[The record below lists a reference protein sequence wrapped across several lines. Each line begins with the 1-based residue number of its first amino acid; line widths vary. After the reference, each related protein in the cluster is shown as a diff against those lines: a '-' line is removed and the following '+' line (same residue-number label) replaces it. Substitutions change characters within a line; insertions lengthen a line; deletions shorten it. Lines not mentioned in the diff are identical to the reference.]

1 MGGSVLITLLL
12 GWFAIRSIRNMNREQ
27 ELRREGKTESLTFIK
42 YDAKTVRLLNGLS
55 KIVAVVFLVSWFLA
69 EKVWVEVGM
78 IVLPAGLILIFLIVY
93 HWCGKQYLKK
103 LNREGYII
111 PERAADYGGVLE
123 NLPRTEIKQLEPETY
138 NRRSKVLWII
148 CLSAFLILLAIAAYF
163 CYCWSFMK
171 DNVPVALL
179 ILGVPGLLWLIL
191 ALVFRKQMSNEKYKE
206 DVEIDN
212 YRKDRL
218 SLGPAIVFIVILF
231 WGSWGAILLADAMMK
246 YVYNARV
253 EASRDEVRNVHFA
266 LEQTY
271 DEMLV
276 LEKESVAGTSL
287 EIVLRA
293 DWESSIK
300 QLEMGV
306 DITEWGVPQDIYQEK
321 VAEYLGISDFAELK
335 DDFSVAKGDAILYAE
350 LKDGMIRVSLPNLC
364 REVNMPIII
373 YSEKES
379 KVEK

>member
-12 GWFAIRSIRNMNREQ
+12 GWFAIRSIRNMNKEQ
-27 ELRREGKTESLTFIK
+27 GLRREGKTGSITFIK
-42 YDAKTVRLLNGLS
+42 YDAKTVRLLRVLC
-55 KIVAVVFLVSWFLA
+55 KIAAVVFLVSAFLA

-78 IVLPAGLILIFLIVY
+78 IVLPAGLILVFLIVY

-103 LNREGYII
+103 LNSEGYII

-123 NLPRTEIKQLEPETY
+123 NLPRTEIKQLEPESY

-148 CLSAFLILLAIAAYF
+148 CMFAFFILLAIAVYF

-179 ILGVPGLLWLIL
+179 ILGVPGLLWLIF

-212 YRKDRL
+212 CRRDRL

-271 DEMLV
+271 DEMLA
-276 LEKESVAGTSL
+276 LEKESVVSTGY
-287 EIVLRA
+287 EEVLRA
-293 DWESSIK
+293 DWESSVK
-300 QLEMGV
+300 QLETGV
-306 DITEWGVPQDIYQEK
+306 DITEWGVPQDVYQEK
-321 VAEYLGISDFAELK
+321 VAEYLGISNFAELK

-373 YSEKES
+373 SSEKEN